1 MYKTSESLD
10 DASMEIGRIRAFTPG
25 WLERESIFLHMTYKY
40 LLSLL
45 DAKLY
50 DSYFEEIKTNLVPFL
65 SPDVYGRPTTENSS
79 FIASDVNPDES
90 LIGQGFVSR
99 LSGSTA
105 EAISMWV
112 KMFIGDHGFSYD
124 GGDVLSFRFEPV
136 LSSDF
141 FDEQGQV
148 SYTLFGNT
156 KVVYLNESGKAT
168 FGQDRAKVIDIH
180 LDGESINGN
189 VIEGYEA
196 SKLRDGAYTIV
207 TVYLK

>member
-124 GGDVLSFRFEPV
+124 GDVLSFRFEPV